1 MWELV
6 TSVEV
11 KEQGIV
17 VLLDSLDGNAKA
29 EKAVSEV
36 TAAELNVENGLNL
49 MLEKL
54 DKVFQED
61 TIDEAYNV
69 YSSFTNLSK
78 REDMSINEYII
89 EFKQLNNK
97 MIPHQMKLPNTVL
110 TFKLLDGE
118 NITDQERKLAL
129 TLCSDLDFDKMK
141 SALKRIFT
149 TSSNHSHSQDNIVAI
164 KEEEAFFNKKI
175 QKIE

>member
-54 DKVFQED
+54 DRVFQED
-61 TIDEAYNV
+61 TIDEAL
-69 YSSFTNLSK
+69 FTLLL
-78 REDMSINEYII
+78 
-89 EFKQLNNK
+89 Q
-97 MIPHQMKLPNTVL
+97 
-110 TFKLLDGE
+110 TF
-118 NITDQERKLAL
+118 Q
-129 TLCSDLDFDKMK
+129 
-141 SALKRIFT
+141 
-149 TSSNHSHSQDNIVAI
+149 
-164 KEEEAFFNKKI
+164 NKKT
-175 QKIE
+175 